1 MEFTYKAK
9 SIEGESATGLL
20 AAGSAL
26 LAREELRNRGLFVL
40 SLQPVTHAFQG
51 TGSPSRS
58 FRARVSRR
66 DVLNLTTQFAIMT
79 RAGIDAAAA
88 LDTLADQCCNPLL
101 KQILQ
106 QVHSDVN
113 AGGSL
118 SDALRKHPETFNDMY
133 AAMVA
138 AGESVGRLP
147 EILQRLGELQRT
159 ELRNRGMLRSMLA
172 YPLVLA
178 FVSLLVMAGMVCFVL
193 PQFAQIFEDANVAL
207 PTLTRALLSATDAVG
222 AYLFLWLPLA
232 VVTGVGLVGY
242 FRTERGRR
250 LWHST
255 QLNAVLLRG
264 VMRSLLIGRTFRLL
278 GMMVQSGV
286 PLLEGVRLTRRSIQ
300 NLLYRDLF
308 QKLENDILNG
318 RKLGQ
323 SLVEAGFVP
332 STAAEMV
339 ITAEK
344 TGTMGV
350 VTQLMGEHF
359 EEEGQERLRELTTI
373 LEPAII
379 VGMGLVVGLLVIAIM
394 MPMFD
399 MATLSNS
406 R

>member
-26 LAREELRNRGLFVL
+26 LAREELRNRGLFVF
-40 SLQPVTHAFQG
+40 SLQPVTHAVQG
-51 TGSPSRS
+51 TGALSRS
-58 FRARVSRR
+58 FRARISRR
-66 DVLNLTTQFAIMT
+66 DLLNLTTQFAIMT

-88 LDTLADQCCNPLL
+88 LGTLADQCCNPLL

-118 SDALRKHPETFNDMY
+118 SDALQKHPETFNDMY

-159 ELRNRGMLRSMLA
+159 ELRNRGMLRAMLA

-207 PTLTRALLSATDAVG
+207 PTLTRALLSATDAVA
-222 AYLFLWLPLA
+222 AYLFLWLPL
-232 VVTGVGLVGY
+232 VMVTGAGLVGY

-255 QLNAVLLRG
+255 QLNAFLLRG

-318 RKLGQ
+318 RKLGP

-332 STAAEMV
+332 PTAAEMV